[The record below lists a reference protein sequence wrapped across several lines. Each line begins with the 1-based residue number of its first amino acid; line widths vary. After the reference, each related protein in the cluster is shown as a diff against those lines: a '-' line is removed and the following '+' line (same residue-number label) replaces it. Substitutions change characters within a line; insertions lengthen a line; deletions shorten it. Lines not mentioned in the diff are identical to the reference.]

1 MIVAAPHAAQD
12 ALHHVAMADTLRI
25 LSIDGGGIRGL
36 IPAIVLCE
44 LEERAGQPA
53 AELFDLVAGTS
64 TGGII
69 ACALGKGLA
78 ADDIVPLYRDEGPR
92 IFRRSLGRRLASAE
106 GLLDEKH
113 DDAELETVLQ
123 TYLGDTTLGESRVD
137 VMVTAYDLHERAP
150 HFFKSWREEWRDVR
164 MADAARAT
172 AAAPTY
178 FEPYLLGERSLVD
191 GGVFATNPAMCA
203 YAEAVRLQ
211 PGTEV
216 RLVALG
222 TGRLTKRIEHEDAKD
237 WGLVEWVRP
246 VIDVVFDGVAD
257 AVDYQLEHV
266 LGDRH
271 HRFQV
276 TLDTASDALDDA
288 SERNLD
294 RLHAQARA
302 LVDARSDELDRLVAL
317 LDPATGEGADREGG

>member
-1 MIVAAPHAAQD
+1 M
-12 ALHHVAMADTLRI
+12 RI

-36 IPAIVLCE
+36 IPAVVLCE
-44 LEERAGQPA
+44 LESRAGRPA
-53 AELFDLVAGTS
+53 AELFDLMAGTS

-69 ACALGKGLA
+69 ACALAKGMA
-78 ADDIVPLYRDEGPR
+78 AEDIVPLYLEEGPR
-92 IFRRSLGRRLASAE
+92 IFRRSLGRRLGSAD

-113 DDAELETVLQ
+113 DDTELEAALG
-123 TYLGDTTLGESRVD
+123 TYLGDTTLGEARVD
-137 VMVTAYDLHERAP
+137 VLVTAYDLHERAP
-150 HFFKSWREEWRDVR
+150 HIFKSWREEWRDVR

-172 AAAPTY
+172 SAAPTY

-203 YAEAVRLQ
+203 YAEAARLQ
-211 PGTEV
+211 PGAEV

-222 TGRLTKRIEHEDAKD
+222 TGRLTKRIEHDDAKD

-276 TLDTASDALDDA
+276 TLGERSNALDDA
-288 SERNLD
+288 SAENLE
-294 RLHAQARA
+294 RLHAHARA
-302 LVDARSDELDRLVAL
+302 LVDARSADLDELVML
-317 LDPATGEGADREGG
+317 LDPG